1 VELHWTA
8 VTKPFSAAR
17 GRVDVPVLVRSNRH
31 GLIDLEAVFL

>member
-17 GRVDVPVLVRSNRH
+17 GRGRGSALALVK
-31 GLIDLEAVFL
+31 